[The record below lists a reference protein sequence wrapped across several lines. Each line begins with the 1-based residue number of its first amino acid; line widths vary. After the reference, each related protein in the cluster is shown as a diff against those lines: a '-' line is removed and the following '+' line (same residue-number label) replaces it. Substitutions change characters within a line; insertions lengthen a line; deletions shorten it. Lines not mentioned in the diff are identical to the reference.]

1 MAGVKVTITDR
12 EFVRKIRALREG
24 VRGPSALMK
33 NWGEIAGT
41 SILENFEVSGR
52 PTKWKPL
59 SKITIKLKGHA
70 RPLIGRTGNLMRI
83 TIKPEQSRVVIGTNP
98 ATKDYAARQQFGW
111 PRIKRQA
118 HLSLDDQNRYVLR
131 DFKVMQNDGI
141 DFFRRQGL
149 GNRLAPLGRGR
160 AGEARFVNDDRR

>member
-111 PRIKRQA
+111 PGGGG
-118 HLSLDDQNRYVLR
+118 RYGG
-131 DFKVMQNDGI
+131 KVKTPARPFILLQPEDKIEMGEVARR
-141 DFFRRQGL
+141 FFVRL
-149 GNRLAPLGRGR
+149 GT
-160 AGEARFVNDDRR
+160 